1 MGAAAPVTHGLSAV
15 PELSER
21 DFRRVCRVVRDCAGI
36 SLGPAKRALVV
47 GRLMRRLSDL
57 ELDSFRAYVDL
68 VAEDP
73 TERACMIER
82 LCTHE
87 TQFFREPSHFELLER
102 ELASRWREQAGRG
115 VRSRRVRIW
124 SAGCAS
130 GEEPYSLAMSLLAAF
145 GDDVRWQLSVLATDL
160 SNAVLAT
167 ARRALYPIEQH
178 IELPEHH
185 LRRFALRGVR
195 EQRSWMKIG
204 PAARSLVQFQPL
216 NLVAAQ
222 WPVEGPFDAIF
233 CRNVLIYFDADRRRR
248 VVERLLG
255 CLPVGGL
262 LFLGHAETLHGMN
275 ACVRMVA
282 PTVYER
288 TREGLPG

>member
-1 MGAAAPVTHGLSAV
+1 VSAIEDPAFAALAGRIAAHTGLDVGVYKDRCLRRRIAVRMRACGVQNYADYLTVLQRAPGELDLLADALTINVTNFFRN
-15 PELSER
+15 PETWEWL
-21 DFRRVCRVVRDCAGI
+21 GTHLLP
-36 SLGPAKRALVV
+36 SLLTDRQ
-47 GRLMRRLSDL
+47 GRL
-57 ELDSFRAYVDL
+57 
-68 VAEDP
+68 
-73 TERACMIER
+73 
-82 LCTHE
+82 
-87 TQFFREPSHFELLER
+87 
-102 ELASRWREQAGRG
+102 
-115 VRSRRVRIW
+115 RVW

-160 SNAVLAT
+160 STAVLAT